1 MVVISEDPN
10 PRKMMLTEVKLCK
23 SAISYI
29 GNVSW
34 AAQSPDQAQTA
45 GHKPSTHGPV
55 VTPAAAHI
63 FWIIHRQN
71 SVWK

>member
-1 MVVISEDPN
+1 MVVISEDPDA
-10 PRKMMLTEVKLCK
+10 RKMMLGGKITEVKLYK

-63 FWIIHRQN
+63 F
-71 SVWK
+71 